1 MPSRGACGSVTL
13 LGDTI
18 RDSVDITPIGPHKT
32 VRLAADGV
40 ESIPERPFR
49 YQVVGCC
56 VGGTVSAVSDTCCRA
71 VSLVGISVASSS
83 RFLQLVEHQPN
94 LVFHKQSV
102 SHLPAD
108 PGEILR
114 RPSTESETIPKAA

>member
-1 MPSRGACGSVTL
+1 MTP
-13 LGDTI
+13 LGDNV

-56 VGGTVSAVSDTCCRA
+56 VGGAVSAASDTCCRA
-71 VSLVGISVASSS
+71 VSLVGVWVPSSS
-83 RFLQLVEHQPN
+83 SFLQFVEHQPN

-102 SHLPAD
+102 SYLPAD
-108 PGEILR
+108 PLEVL
-114 RPSTESETIPKAA
+114 